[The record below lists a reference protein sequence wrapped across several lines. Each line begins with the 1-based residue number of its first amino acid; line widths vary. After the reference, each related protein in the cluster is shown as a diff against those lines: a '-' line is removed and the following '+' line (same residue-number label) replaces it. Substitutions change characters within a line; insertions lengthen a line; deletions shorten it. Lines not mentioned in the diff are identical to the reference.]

1 LKSIKDIKKIIR
13 QVLVE
18 EKHISQKNTISEVSN
33 PFSYETPEY
42 NTKSLL
48 GEEDI
53 DPFDE
58 EISDS
63 TIALRNTVGEDLAKN
78 YPDMWSRVKR
88 EGHKLDFSYLLPEEE
103 QIKKHVYERAFNSLP
118 KHMQED
124 ILEK

>member
-1 LKSIKDIKKIIR
+1 MNSLKDIKKIIR
-13 QVLVE
+13 QVIVE
-18 EKHISQKNTISEVSN
+18 EEHVYQKSIIIEAAN
-33 PFSYETPEY
+33 PFSSETPEY
-42 NTKSLL
+42 DAGDLL
-48 GEEDI
+48 GEEDV

-63 TIALRNTVGEDLAKN
+63 TIALRNTIGEDLAKN

-124 ILEK
+124 ILER